1 MANAGDLDIGGM
13 FSPDQVL
20 SATENLAAQQRL
32 MAREIFNADDVDD
45 AFFAD
50 WSDFTARFLGWK
62 SQSSSWFS
70 RVWNSTRD
78 ELVGFVNEY
87 SKLRDRWIALN
98 DGASNAA
105 PLQVTA
111 TDTLTNAVEQA
122 GAAAGVAL
130 KNVGIGLA
138 VLIAVPLVGYIAW
151 KAAHG

>member
-1 MANAGDLDIGGM
+1 MANPGDLDIGGM

-20 SATENLAAQQRL
+20 SAAESLAAQQRL
-32 MAREIFNADDVDD
+32 LAREIFNADDVDD
-45 AFFAD
+45 GFFAD

-62 SQSSSWFS
+62 SGASSWFS

-87 SKLRDRWIALN
+87 SRLRDRWAEMN
-98 DGASNAA
+98 QSTNAA
-105 PLQVTA
+105 PMRVTA
-111 TDTLTNAVEQA
+111 TDTLSNAVEKA

-138 VLIAVPLVGYIAW
+138 VLIAVPLLGYVVW
-151 KAAHG
+151 KMV

>member
-13 FSPDQVL
+13 FSPDQIL
-20 SATENLAAQQRL
+20 SGAENLAAQLRVIS
-32 MAREIFNADDVDD
+32 REVFNADDVDD

-50 WSDFTARFLGWK
+50 WSDFTVRFLGWK

-78 ELVGFVNEY
+78 ELVGYVNEY
-87 SKLRDRWIALN
+87 TKLRDRWIALN

-111 TDTLTNAVEQA
+111 TDTLSSAVEQA

-138 VLIAVPLVGYIAW
+138 VLIGVPLVGYFAW
-151 KAAHG
+151 KAFG